1 MICLFRLS
9 QTKGTDPEI
18 DSVVANQ
25 YMDSIRAAVLETLK
39 EFDVSTGKI
48 FIKDKGAL
56 DCVIRARM
64 ETALKEGEWKRYE
77 KNHAVFT
84 GKHSQY
90 ADKWGY
96 SGCRHHHFD
105 LEDAVSPDERMQP
118 EFW

>member
-1 MICLFRLS
+1 MADSQVMKGCHFFKIYDNQTVAGTLESSDLFIQIEPDEKEL
-9 QTKGTDPEI
+9 TLEI

-64 ETALKEGEWKRYE
+64 ETALKRGGVE
-77 KNHAVFT
+77 T
-84 GKHSQY
+84 
-90 ADKWGY
+90 
-96 SGCRHHHFD
+96 
-105 LEDAVSPDERMQP
+105 L
-118 EFW
+118 